1 MALCKLREGSRHGKP
16 LKWNKVEGTTG
27 DTIPYRNI
35 EETKTAENCPPH
47 PPRHD
52 RPGTY
57 ALFVSLKTAFHW
69 SAATGTMRES
79 TRFGATCSESIL
91 TKCHVTTTAFE
102 TFFSLTPI
110 PPRSRN

>member
-1 MALCKLREGSRHGKP
+1 MAALCKLREASLHGKP
-16 LKWNKVEGTTG
+16 LKWNKVEGTVG

-35 EETKTAENCPPH
+35 EETKTAEPLPSF

-52 RPGTY
+52 RPGTC
-57 ALFVSLKTAFHW
+57 ARFVSLKTAFHG

-91 TKCHVTTTAFE
+91 TKCHVTTTARG
-102 TFFSLTPI
+102 LL
-110 PPRSRN
+110 